1 MSLFDDV
8 EQIMVLANEILG
20 EHPKGDYEIVIMYR
34 DPDLDEEWQTA
45 SYRDMMISDIQ
56 SLPEIIDGYEIG
68 GMSVKKI
75 RGLRG

>member
-20 EHPKGDYEIVIMYR
+20 DHPKGDYEIVIMYR
-34 DPDLDEEWQTA
+34 DPDVSEDWMTA
-45 SYRDMMISDIQ
+45 NYRDKSISDIQ
-56 SLPEIIDGYEIG
+56 SLPEITDGYEIG

-75 RGLRG
+75 RGLGG

>member
-20 EHPKGDYEIVIMYR
+20 DHPKGDYEIVIMYR

-45 SYRDMMISDIQ
+45 SYRDMSISDIQ
-56 SLPEIIDGYEIG
+56 SLPEIADGYEIG
-68 GMSVKKI
+68 GMSVKKT
-75 RGLRG
+75 RGLKG

>member
-8 EQIMVLANEILG
+8 EQMMVLANEILG
-20 EHPKGDYEIVIMYR
+20 NQPKGDYEIVIMYR
-34 DPDLDEEWQTA
+34 DPELGEEWQTA

-56 SLPEIIDGYEIG
+56 SLPEITDGYEIG

-75 RGLRG
+75 KGLRG

>member
-56 SLPEIIDGYEIG
+56 SLPEITDGYEIG

-75 RGLRG
+75 RRLRG

>member
-56 SLPEIIDGYEIG
+56 SLPEIPDGYEIG

>member
-8 EQIMVLANEILG
+8 EQMMVLANEILG
-20 EHPKGDYEIVIMYR
+20 NQPKGDYEIVIMYR
-34 DPDLDEEWQTA
+34 DPEISEDWLTA
-45 SYRDMMISDIQ
+45 NYRDKSISDIQ
-56 SLPEIIDGYEIG
+56 SLPEITDGYDIG

>member
-34 DPDLDEEWQTA
+34 DPDLSEEWQTA

>member
-20 EHPKGDYEIVIMYR
+20 DHPKGDYEIVIMYR
-34 DPDLDEEWQTA
+34 DPDVGEEWQTA
-45 SYRDMMISDIQ
+45 SYRDKSIADIQ
-56 SLPEIIDGYEIG
+56 SLPEITDGYEIG

>member
-34 DPDLDEEWQTA
+34 DPDLDDEWQTA

>member
-1 MSLFDDV
+1 MALFDDV

-45 SYRDMMISDIQ
+45 SYRDMMFSDIQ
-56 SLPEIIDGYEIG
+56 SLPEITDG
-68 GMSVKKI
+68 
-75 RGLRG
+75 

>member
-8 EQIMVLANEILG
+8 EQMMILANEILG
-20 EHPKGDYEIVIMYR
+20 NHPKGDYEIVIMYR
-34 DPDLDEEWQTA
+34 DPELGEEWQTA

-56 SLPEIIDGYEIG
+56 SLPEITDGYEIG

-75 RGLRG
+75 KGLRG

>member
-8 EQIMVLANEILG
+8 EQMMVLANEILG
-20 EHPKGDYEIVIMYR
+20 NHPKGDYEIVIMYR
-34 DPDLDEEWQTA
+34 DPELGEEWQTA

-56 SLPEIIDGYEIG
+56 SLPEITDGYDIG

>member
-8 EQIMVLANEILG
+8 EQMMVLANEILG
-20 EHPKGDYEIVIMYR
+20 NQPKGDYEIVIMYR
-34 DPDLDEEWQTA
+34 DPELGEEWQTS

-56 SLPEIIDGYEIG
+56 SLPEITDCYEIG

-75 RGLRG
+75 KGLRG

>member
-34 DPDLDEEWQTA
+34 DPDVGSDWQTA
-45 SYRDMMISDIQ
+45 SYRDKSISDIQ
-56 SLPEIIDGYEIG
+56 SLPEITDGYEIG

>member
-8 EQIMVLANEILG
+8 EQMMVLANEILG
-20 EHPKGDYEIVIMYR
+20 NHPKGDYEIVIMYR
-34 DPDLDEEWQTA
+34 DPELGEEWQTA

-56 SLPEIIDGYEIG
+56 SLPEITDGYEIG

-75 RGLRG
+75 KGLRG

>member
-45 SYRDMMISDIQ
+45 SYRDMLISDIQ
-56 SLPEIIDGYEIG
+56 SLPEIADGYEIG
-68 GMSVKKI
+68 GMSVKKT
-75 RGLRG
+75 RGLKG

>member
-8 EQIMVLANEILG
+8 EQMMVLANEILG
-20 EHPKGDYEIVIMYR
+20 NHPKGDYEIVIMYR
-34 DPDLDEEWQTA
+34 DPELGEEWQTA

-56 SLPEIIDGYEIG
+56 SLPEITDDYEIG

-75 RGLRG
+75 KGLRG

>member
-34 DPDLDEEWQTA
+34 DPDLGEEWQTA

>member
-20 EHPKGDYEIVIMYR
+20 DHPKGDYEIVIMYR
-34 DPDLDEEWQTA
+34 DPDLGEEWQTA

>member
-20 EHPKGDYEIVIMYR
+20 EHPKGDYKIVIMYR
-34 DPDLDEEWQTA
+34 DPDLGEEWQTA

-56 SLPEIIDGYEIG
+56 SLPEITDGYEIG

>member
-8 EQIMVLANEILG
+8 EQMMVLANEILG
-20 EHPKGDYEIVIMYR
+20 NQPKGDYEIVIMYR
-34 DPDLDEEWQTA
+34 DPELGEEWQTA

-56 SLPEIIDGYEIG
+56 SLPEITEGYEIG

-75 RGLRG
+75 KLRG